1 MQKLKLPKT
10 LDPAKAAL
18 QRSDYKGVVAGKDL
32 VRVAASV
39 DAIDEYASIEVK
51 FDTDAQGLHFFT
63 GHLKTSVQLI
73 CQRCDEP
80 FNLPVDVTFSF
91 APVRSEE
98 HVDEI
103 PDIYE
108 PVQVNDHGEIDLL
121 QIIEDEI
128 ILALPLVAMH
138 DEQDC
143 KRQSGKMSFGKVE
156 PAEERPNPFA
166 VLKELKRDEE

>member
-1 MQKLKLPKT
+1 MANVKLPKKI
-10 LDPAKAAL
+10 DPIKSAQK
-18 QRSDYKGVVAGKDL
+18 RSSYDGIYFAHEMKRFTSAVAS
-32 VRVAASV
+32 AQ
-39 DAIDEYASIEVK
+39 DEVPVK
-51 FDTDAQGLHFFT
+51 VEFLKDAQGLTLFK
-63 GHLKTSVQLI
+63 GEMASDVQLI
-73 CQRCDEP
+73 CQRCNQLLDHSVQTEYCYTP
-80 FNLPVDVTFSF
+80 VQGHEQTDQLPD
-91 APVRSEE
+91 A
-98 HVDEI
+98 
-103 PDIYE
+103 YE

-143 KRQSGKMSFGKVE
+143 KRQSDKMSFGKVE